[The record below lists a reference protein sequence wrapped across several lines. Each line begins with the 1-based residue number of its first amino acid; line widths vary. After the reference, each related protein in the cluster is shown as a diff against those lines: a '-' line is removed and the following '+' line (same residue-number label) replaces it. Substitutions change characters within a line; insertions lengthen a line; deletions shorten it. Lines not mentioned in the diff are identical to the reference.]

1 MGQYEVNM
9 FSKSSDA
16 AEVRVAE
23 IPVAK
28 SRNRAMVQLG
38 RHLEKNLVAYVA
50 AASATLLTAS
60 LPAEA
65 EIIYTP
71 SNTPMT
77 LAHSNKGVVYTQLDL
92 NNDGVPD
99 FTFAM
104 SSTNHFSS
112 YGYTTKAKFFLQ
124 ITPNQAGNQ
133 VVLGKTGPT
142 ASAVP
147 AGVKIGPQE
156 KFGSA
161 GYLVNRSYNR
171 SLSRAKSSGTWQPVE
186 FAYVGLKILINGQVH
201 YGWARIKFPYPFAYI
216 EPSIYGYAYEST
228 PNEAITTGQT
238 SGSESGSGASEP
250 ASLGMLAGGAAA
262 IDTWRAAK

>member
-1 MGQYEVNM
+1 M
-9 FSKSSDA
+9 
-16 AEVRVAE
+16 VR
-23 IPVAK
+23 
-28 SRNRAMVQLG
+28 LG
-38 RHLEKNLVAYVA
+38 RHLEKNLLAYAA
-50 AASATLLTAS
+50 AASAGLLSAA

-112 YGYTTKAKFFLQ
+112 YGYTTKARFYLKV
-124 ITPNQAGNQ
+124 IPGQAGNEAVQ
-133 VVLGKTGPT
+133 GKQAPT

-156 KFGSA
+156 KFASGD
-161 GYLVNRSYNR
+161 LFMVNRSYNR
-171 SLSRAKSSGTWQPVE
+171 SLSKSKSSGTWQPLE
-186 FAYVGLKILINGQVH
+186 FAYVGLKLLIDGQVH
-201 YGWARIKFPYPFAYI
+201 YGWARIKFPYPYAYTD
-216 EPSIYGYAYEST
+216 PSIYGYAYEST
-228 PNEAITTGQT
+228 PNQPITTGQI
-238 SGSESGSGASEP
+238 SGSESSSNTSEP

-262 IDTWRAAK
+262 IDVWRASK